1 MPSKMRKQHAWSNT
15 LICRIDV
22 TGFISV
28 VAVLAFALWMRAA
41 TYTDLP
47 TDFATLPVATH
58 SSALYGADRE
68 DAMIVG
74 INRDGRI
81 FFDRKQVSPDELSL
95 GIRKSLKQKP
105 ERKVYIRADSKARYR
120 TVTLALEAI
129 RAAGIEDIAFVTFSP
144 PNPH

>member
-1 MPSKMRKQHAWSNT
+1 MRKQHAWCNT

-28 VAVLAFALWMRAA
+28 VFVLAFAFWVVRTA

-47 TDFATLPVATH
+47 GNFAHLPLAMH
-58 SSALYGADRE
+58 SRPLYGADRE

-81 FFDRKQVSPDELSL
+81 FFDRKQVSPDGLFR
-95 GIRKSLKQKP
+95 GIRESLKQKP
-105 ERKVYIRADSKARYR
+105 ERRVYIRADSKARYR
-120 TVTLALEAI
+120 TVILAIEAI
-129 RAAGIEDIAFVTFSP
+129 RAAGIEDIAFLTFSP
-144 PNPH
+144 SQPR